1 MGLLFAVGIPRAAQM
16 VWGKSQGAKAAEME
30 IAQPAKLRIFALFR
44 PAMGHSA
51 ALLLVAA
58 ILLLS
63 STLNHAQTSPPV
75 IRRAQA
81 QNQTPAI
88 VANPLLDPAPAVAP
102 PTLENKPPTPPQVTW
117 NGAQLSI
124 KAENSTL
131 ADILSVVRARTNVV
145 IEIPPGAGAERV
157 FTDLG
162 PASPRE
168 VLTSLLTGSNFDYVI
183 MASPDN
189 KDVLQSV
196 LLTPRGKGESGAGDT
211 VVASSP
217 GARRA
222 PGYTDADR
230 EALEAAVQAAST
242 AGTTEPSGST
252 TASAGTQESASELAQ
267 PISASGQ
274 QLASLDAPA
283 TSADTAVVDPAA
295 GVGQMSILKPGAA
308 VEIPAGATAGASM
321 PQMMQDLQQMY
332 QQRRRIQAQQIQSA
346 LPPTN

>member
-1 MGLLFAVGIPRAAQM
+1 
-16 VWGKSQGAKAAEME
+16 ME
-30 IAQPAKLRIFALFR
+30 IGHPAKLRVFDLFR

-51 ALLLVAA
+51 ALLFVTA

-63 STLNHAQTSPPV
+63 STLSHAQTSPPV
-75 IRRAQA
+75 RRRAQA
-81 QNQTPAI
+81 QIQTPAI
-88 VANPLLDPAPAVAP
+88 VANPMLDPAPAVAA

-117 NGAQLSI
+117 NGEQLSI

-131 ADILSVVRARTNVV
+131 ADILSAVRARTNVV

-157 FTDLG
+157 VTDLG
-162 PASPRE
+162 PASPRD

-189 KDVLQSV
+189 KDLLQSV
-196 LLTPRGKGESGAGDT
+196 LLTPRGNGESSAGDT

-230 EALEAAVQAAST
+230 EALEAAVQAASEP
-242 AGTTEPSGST
+242 GTTGPSSST
-252 TASAGTQESASELAQ
+252 TALTGTQESASERAQ
-267 PISASGQ
+267 PLSASGQ
-274 QLASLDAPA
+274 QLALPDAPA
-283 TSADTAVVDPAA
+283 TSGDPAVVDAA
-295 GVGQMSILKPGAA
+295 GGVGQMSILKPGAA
-308 VEIPAGATAGASM
+308 VEIPAGATAEASM

>member
-196 LLTPRGKGESGAGDT
+196 LLTPRGKGESGAGGELPDIPT
-211 VVASSP
+211 P
-217 GARRA
+217 TARPWKLLFKR
-222 PGYTDADR
+222 
-230 EALEAAVQAAST
+230 QAR
-242 AGTTEPSGST
+242 P
-252 TASAGTQESASELAQ
+252 AQ
-267 PISASGQ
+267 PNHRVR
-274 QLASLDAPA
+274 QLHRLELKKVRPS
-283 TSADTAVVDPAA
+283 SHSQYQR
-295 GVGQMSILKPGAA
+295 VGSNSP
-308 VEIPAGATAGASM
+308 PSM
-321 PQMMQDLQQMY
+321 HLQP
-332 QQRRRIQAQQIQSA
+332 RPT
-346 LPPTN
+346 LPS